1 MKRLFGGAAHDTA
14 DVTYPVTHSDAE
26 WRAKLDPA
34 AYAVLRKHST
44 ERAGTS
50 ALDREKR

>member
-1 MKRLFGGAAHDTA
+1 MKRLFGGNETT
-14 DVTYPVTHSDAE
+14 VERFPVEHSEAE

-34 AYAVLRKHST
+34 QFNVLRKHAT

-50 ALDREKR
+50 R